1 MINIAHMK
9 CLNQF
14 DVSVEV
20 YPHTKNQF
28 NTLLP
33 SLEIGLSRILQ
44 SDYSRAFW
52 TITIEHEFSQIWAG
66 RSRTTNIT
74 NDKTFEKNKKALF
87 WALFGK
93 IWAKINF
100 ANMGSVRFEILQLL
114 ELFSK
119 MIK

>member
-9 CLNQF
+9 YLNHF

-44 SDYSRAFW
+44 SDYSWAFW
-52 TITIEHEFSQIWAG
+52 TITIENEFSQIWAG

-74 NDKTFEKNKKALF
+74 NDKIFEKTKKLY
-87 WALFGK
+87 FGHFL
-93 IWAKINF
+93 AKY
-100 ANMGSVRFEILQLL
+100 EQ
-114 ELFSK
+114 K
-119 MIK
+119 